1 MLRNQMF
8 VNLLKSI
15 SHNIGVVIVGFIFAF
30 ISTRIDLFLGIK
42 SFESLLT
49 VVLGSLLLTIGFLLR
64 LWATFYFYQLKMGV
78 IKLAPQNKLITS
90 GPFRYSRNPLYLG
103 GNVFI
108 FLGVVLFLG
117 SSVGLL
123 LTAINIVLVDFMIK
137 REERQLEKSFGEEW
151 LSYKKKVRRWL

>member
-78 IKLAPQNKLITS
+78 IKLSPQNKLITS

-108 FLGVVLFLG
+108 FLGAVLFLG
-117 SSVGLL
+117 SPVGLL

-151 LSYKKKVRRWL
+151 LNYKKKVRRWL